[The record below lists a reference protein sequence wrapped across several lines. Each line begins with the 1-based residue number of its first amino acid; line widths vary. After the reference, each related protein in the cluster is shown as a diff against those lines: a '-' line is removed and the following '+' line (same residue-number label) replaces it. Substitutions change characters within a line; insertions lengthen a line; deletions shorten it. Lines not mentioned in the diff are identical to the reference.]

1 MAAPRWTTCH
11 REIDQVR
18 FALERD
24 RQHRIMREWQENI
37 DQAKR
42 AGYEGLIRVRWPETG
57 EYELIEPDVQLARM
71 KSQMWRQI
79 LIVSC
84 AENEN
89 PRPVVASVDA
99 IVALV
104 KAMHVEA
111 VTEIDTGT
119 GTQTDVGTDA
129 ATQTEVIDVIAP
141 ECVICMDAPRQVAP
155 TPCGHFCMCKRC
167 AVALPRQLSGNRYI
181 RHCPVCQ
188 GAWREFVQIYM

>member
-24 RQHRIMREWQENI
+24 RQHGIMREWQENI

-42 AGYEGLIRVRWPETG
+42 AGSAQGSIRVRWPETG
-57 EYELIEPDVQLARM
+57 EYELIEPDAQLARM

-99 IVALV
+99 IVALA

-119 GTQTDVGTDA
+119 DA
-129 ATQTEVIDVIAP
+129 ATQTDAVDVMVP

-155 TPCGHFCMCKRC
+155 TSCGHLCMCKKC
-167 AVALPRQLSGNRYI
+167 AVALPRHQAGNRFI
-181 RHCPVCQ
+181 RRCPVCQ
-188 GAWREFVQIYM
+188 GEWARFLQIYV